1 MVIKYRRWW
10 AVEIEG
16 WPLGHQFS
24 KSQIRVDHENF
35 KDTLREGARLK
46 SAFININSKFHGT
59 QTCIGRV

>member
-1 MVIKYRRWW
+1 MAGTPQQCKPITVGPI
-10 AVEIEG
+10 
-16 WPLGHQFS
+16 
-24 KSQIRVDHENF
+24 IRVDHENF